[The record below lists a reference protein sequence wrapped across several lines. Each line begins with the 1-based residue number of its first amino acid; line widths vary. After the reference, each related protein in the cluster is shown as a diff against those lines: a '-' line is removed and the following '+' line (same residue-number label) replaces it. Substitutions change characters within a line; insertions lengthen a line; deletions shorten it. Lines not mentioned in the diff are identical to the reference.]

1 MPFMVLPKKRNPVG
15 KRQTLFKQMD
25 SIFHPRSVAV
35 VGVPREMKSGKFFL
49 MALQDQHFQG
59 KIYPVN
65 PTADRIDGLRAYPS
79 VSAIPDSVDLAIIL
93 VPHHNGLSVV
103 TECAAKG
110 VKGAVLFTAGYGE
123 TGTAE
128 GKRLEEEI
136 VRIARAA
143 DMRLIG
149 PNCMGIYA
157 PGSGLAFFPGLS
169 RTPGTVGVV
178 SNSGSLANILCRI
191 APQKGLYFSKVVSL
205 GNECDLTSA
214 DFLAYLG
221 EDPETQ
227 VIGAYLEGIKE
238 GTAFLEAVRD
248 ISRHKPVILWKVG
261 LTPEGERAA
270 ASHTGAMAGSAAV
283 WQGVVRQ
290 SGAISIVGFEA
301 WVDTMMGFSMLPD
314 QLGDRIAIISGPGG
328 LAVSAAEACGREG
341 LKLADLTPETRTTLE
356 QYVPPTGTSIR
367 NPIDV
372 GLTAS
377 LAMEIYIESARAVA
391 SDPGVD
397 AVVVIGVGITEES
410 NRLYTKSMIQ
420 AQHDYGK
427 PFIIIDI
434 PGFDPELSRGF
445 LEAGIPFFETA
456 ERALRT
462 YARVRRYRIRR
473 NF

>member
-1 MPFMVLPKKRNPVG
+1 ME
-15 KRQTLFKQMD
+15 KRQRLIEQLD

-49 MALQDQHFQG
+49 MALQDQNFRG

-65 PTADRIDGLRAYPS
+65 PTADRIDGLKAYPS

-93 VPHHNGLSVV
+93 VPHHDSLSVI
-103 TECAAKG
+103 TECAVKG

-123 TGTAE
+123 TGTIE
-128 GKRLEEEI
+128 GKNLEEDI

-143 DMRLIG
+143 GMRLIG

-169 RTPGTVGVV
+169 RKSGTVGVV
-178 SNSGSLANILCRI
+178 SNSGSLANILCRM

-214 DFLAYLG
+214 DFLTYLG
-221 EDPETQ
+221 KDSETE

-238 GTAFLEAVRD
+238 GTSFLETVRD

-290 SGAISIVGFEA
+290 SGAISVVGFEA
-301 WVDTMMGFSMLPD
+301 WVDTMMGFAMLPD
-314 QLGDRIAIISGPGG
+314 NLGDRIAIISGPGG
-328 LAVSAAEACGREG
+328 LAVSAAEACGQEG
-341 LKLADLTPETRTTLE
+341 LKLAELSPETRLMLE
-356 QYVPPTGTSIR
+356 QFVPSTGTSLR

-377 LAMEIYIESARAVA
+377 LAMEIYVESARTVA

-397 AVVVIGVGITEES
+397 AVVVIGIGMTEES
-410 NRLYTKSMIQ
+410 NRLYTESMIQ
-420 AQHDYGK
+420 ARHDFNK
-427 PFIIIDI
+427 PFLIVDI
-434 PGFDPELSRGF
+434 PGFDPGLSRGF

-456 ERALRT
+456 ERALGT
-462 YARVRRYRIRR
+462 YARVRRYQKHRSS
-473 NF
+473 